1 MTTTVTT
8 ASIPI
13 LSLITLLP
21 SLGAVFIIFFIKKQW
36 EAGLK
41 WSALAVSLATFLL
54 SLYLPLTFNAHSAGF
69 QWVEKTI
76 WVERFGIHYF
86 LGVDGISLLLVL
98 LTTFVT
104 VICVLASWTEI
115 TIKLKPYM
123 ALFLVVETGVLG
135 VFMALDLFLFYV
147 FWEIVLIPM
156 VFIIGVWGGVRR
168 LYSAIKF
175 FLFTFAGSLFM
186 LLGILAL
193 YFYHGQLTGNY
204 TFDAT
209 ILYENP
215 LAPHIQRWIFLAFFL
230 GFAVKIPMFPLH
242 TWLPDAHTEAP
253 TAGSIFLAAV
263 LLKLGTYGFVRYS
276 LPLLPNASMFFAPLM
291 IALSIIAILYGA
303 YVTIAQK
310 DMKKLVA
317 YSSVSHMGFVMLG
330 LFVLNPEGIKGGL
343 LQMINHGI
351 STGALFLLVGM
362 IYERTHQR
370 MIEDYSGLIRILP
383 VYGIFFLI
391 VALSSMGMPA
401 TNGFIGELYVL
412 IGVYKAHWVFAI
424 PVVIGVLLGTVYLL
438 WMFQRVFLG
447 DGAIEKQ
454 NPLKDLGRREILAM
468 APILIII
475 FWIGVYPK
483 PFLHVADASIQNLV
497 KTVAENSQKS
507 TAHMSSFENPGR
519 WSAGMPD
526 ARIRFKDCLRCGQD
540 DVRSV
545 FQPQHPK
552 SRMNIQPEAQEH
564 ADFTFPLFRPV
575 NISGDGRHQ
584 TIYW

>member
-1 MTTTVTT
+1 MTPTGNI
-8 ASIPI
+8 ASFPI
-13 LSLITLLP
+13 LSLITFLP
-21 SLGAVFIIFFIKKQW
+21 SLGALFILFFVKKQW
-36 EAGLK
+36 EDGVR
-41 WSALAVSLATFLL
+41 WTALIISLATFLI
-54 SLYLPLTFNAHSAGF
+54 SLYLPLTFDAGTAEF
-69 QWVEKTI
+69 QWVEKGI
-76 WVERFGIHYF
+76 WIERFGIQYF

-104 VICVLASWTEI
+104 VICILASWTEI

-123 ALFLVVETGVLG
+123 TMFLVVETGVLG
-135 VFMALDLFLFYV
+135 VFMSLDLFLFYI
-147 FWEIVLIPM
+147 FWEVVLIPM

-175 FLFTFAGSLFM
+175 FLFTFSGSLFM
-186 LLGILAL
+186 LLGILVL
-193 YFYHGQLTGNY
+193 YYYHGKLTGNY

-209 ILYENP
+209 VLFENP
-215 LAPHIQRWIFLAFFL
+215 LAPHVQRWIFLAFFL

-263 LLKLGTYGFVRYS
+263 LLKLGAYGFLRYS
-276 LPLLPNASMFFAPLM
+276 LPLLPNASIFFAPLM

-303 YVTIAQK
+303 FVTIAQK

-330 LFVLNPEGIKGGL
+330 IFVFNVEGIKGGL

-370 MIEDYSGLIRILP
+370 MIEDYSGLIRVMP

-391 VALSSMGMPA
+391 VALSSMGMPV

-412 IGVYKAHWVFAI
+412 IGAYKAYWFFAI

-447 DGAIEKQ
+447 DFVVQRPNA
-454 NPLKDLGRREILAM
+454 LKDLGRREIVAV

-475 FWIGVYPK
+475 FWIGLYPK
-483 PFLHVADASIQNLV
+483 PFLQVTDVSINNLV
-497 KTVAENSQKS
+497 KMVEENSQRS
-507 TAHMSSFENPGR
+507 TVNNYSFGNSGPWLSHG
-519 WSAGMPD
+519 PD
-526 ARIRFKDCLRCGQD
+526 AQIKLMNCLLCVQN
-540 DVRSV
+540 DVRSG
-545 FQPQHPK
+545 FQPQPSK
-552 SRMNIQPEAQEH
+552 RRLNVILAEH
-564 ADFTFPLFRPV
+564 DKAELILRNEIERLGIFT
-575 NISGDGRHQ
+575 
-584 TIYW
+584 TE